1 MDILRFFT
9 AGNVDDGKS
18 TLIGRLLF
26 DSKSIS
32 TDIIETITR
41 QSKNKGKDTDLDLA
55 LLTDGLRA
63 EREQG
68 ITIDVAYKYFTTAK
82 RKFII
87 ADTPGH
93 IQYTRNMF
101 TGASTADVAI
111 ILIDIVNGITEQT
124 RRHSII
130 ASILGIPN
138 VLICINKMDL
148 VGYAENSYT
157 EIINEYKKFAQG
169 LNLRNVDFIP
179 VSALEGENMITH
191 SDKLAWY
198 EGFPLLP
205 YLENIETINLDKQ
218 EDTRFQIQYVS
229 NFVDP
234 KTNEITRRFIGRV
247 LSGTYKKGDLVEVLP
262 EKITTSISAL
272 EKYNKPVIIAQK
284 GDIVSIQLSDDIDA
298 GRGKTIVPIHQN
310 PIMTNEIEATICWMD
325 NTSFRPGQK
334 LIIQHLSHTTKAKI
348 SEILYK
354 INIHTNQPDF
364 EHTDSIALNEICKVT
379 IRTAESIA
387 ADTFDQNRSTGI
399 FILIDE
405 NTNNTVAAGTIS
417 SCCQEE

>member
-26 DSKSIS
+26 DSQSIS

-68 ITIDVAYKYFTTAK
+68 ITIDVAYKYFSTEK

-138 VLICINKMDL
+138 VLVCINKMDL
-148 VGYAENSYT
+148 VGYAENSYL
-157 EIINEYKKFAQG
+157 EIIAEYKKFAKG
-169 LNLRNVDFIP
+169 LNLLNVDYSP
-179 VSALEGENMITH
+179 VSALEGENIITR
-191 SDKLAWY
+191 SDKMAWY
-198 EGFPLLP
+198 EGLPLLT
-205 YLENIETINLDKQ
+205 YLENIETKKSNSK
-218 EDTRFQIQYVS
+218 EDARFQIQYVS

-234 KTNEITRRFIGRV
+234 KKNEITRRFIGRI
-247 LSGTYKKGDLVEVLP
+247 LSGIYKNGDLVEVLP
-262 EKITTSISAL
+262 EKIATSISSL
-272 EKYNKPVIIAQK
+272 EKYNKTVDIAQK
-284 GDIVSIQLSDDIDA
+284 GDIVAIQLSDDIDA
-298 GRGKTIVPIHQN
+298 SRGKTIVPINQN
-310 PIMTNEIEATICWMD
+310 ATLTNEIDATLCWMD
-325 NTSFRPGQK
+325 NNAFRLGQK
-334 LIIQHLSHTTKAKI
+334 LIIQHLSQTTKAKI
-348 SEILYK
+348 SEILHK
-354 INIHTNQPDF
+354 IDIHTNMP
-364 EHTDSIALNEICKVT
+364 EYMNTENIALNEICKVK
-379 IRTAESIA
+379 IRTAEPIA
-387 ADTFDQNRSTGI
+387 ADTFDQNRSAGI

-417 SCCQEE
+417 SCCQD

>member
-68 ITIDVAYKYFTTAK
+68 ITIDVAYKYFSTDK

-111 ILIDIVNGITEQT
+111 ILIDVVNGITEQT

-130 ASILGIPN
+130 SSILGIPH

-148 VGYAENSYT
+148 VSYAENAYSD
-157 EIINEYKKFAQG
+157 IVDEYKKFAES
-169 LNLRNVDFIP
+169 LNLRHVEYIP
-179 VSALEGENMITH
+179 VSALEGENIVNR
-191 SDKLAWY
+191 SEKLPWY
-198 EGFPLLP
+198 KGTSLLT
-205 YLENIETINLDKQ
+205 YLENVKTLQETMD
-218 EDTRFQIQYVS
+218 ESRFQIQYVS

-234 KTNEITRRFIGRV
+234 KTNEITRRFIGRI
-247 LSGTYKKGDLVEVLP
+247 LSGTYKNGDLVEVLP
-262 EKITTSISAL
+262 EKMATKISSL
-272 EKYNKPVIIAQK
+272 EKYNRAVDEAHK
-284 GDIVSIQLSDDIDA
+284 GDIVAIQLSDDVDA
-298 GRGKTIVPIHQN
+298 GRGNTIVPIHQKSAL
-310 PIMTNEIEATICWMD
+310 TNEIEATLCWMD
-325 NTSFRPGQK
+325 NTPFRPSQK
-334 LIIQHLSHTTKAKI
+334 LIIQHLSHSTKAKI
-348 SEILYK
+348 SEILHK
-354 INIHTNQPDF
+354 IDIHTNQPDYD
-364 EHTDSIALNEICKVT
+364 HTENMSLNEICKVI
-379 IRTAESIA
+379 IRTAEPIN
-387 ADTFDQNRSTGI
+387 ADTFEQNRNTGT

-405 NTNNTVAAGTIS
+405 NTNNTVAAGTIF
-417 SCCQEE
+417 SCCQE

>member
-1 MDILRFFT
+1 MKTMDILRFFT

-68 ITIDVAYKYFTTAK
+68 ITIDVAYKYFTTEK

-111 ILIDIVNGITEQT
+111 ILIDVVNGITEQT

-130 ASILGIPN
+130 SSILGIPH

-148 VGYAENSYT
+148 VSYAENAYL
-157 EIINEYKKFAQG
+157 EIMDEYKKFADG
-169 LNLRNVDFIP
+169 LNLRHVDYIP
-179 VSALEGENMITH
+179 VSALEGENIIRR
-191 SDKLAWY
+191 SEKLPWY
-198 EGFPLLP
+198 EGLPLLP
-205 YLENIETINLDKQ
+205 YLENIETKNYNTK
-218 EDTRFQIQYVS
+218 EDARFQIQYVS

-234 KTNEITRRFIGRV
+234 KTNEITRRFIGRI
-247 LSGTYKKGDLVEVLP
+247 LSGKYKIGDLVEVLP
-262 EKITTSISAL
+262 EKIATKISSL
-272 EKYNKPVIIAQK
+272 EKYNRAVDEAYK
-284 GDIVSIQLSDDIDA
+284 GDIVAIQLSDDIDA
-298 GRGKTIVPIHQN
+298 GRGKTIVPIHHKATL
-310 PIMTNEIEATICWMD
+310 TNEIEATLCWMD
-325 NTSFRPGQK
+325 NNHFRSGQK
-334 LIIQHLSHTTKAKI
+334 FIIQHLSHTTKAKI
-348 SEILYK
+348 SEILHK
-354 INIHTNQPDF
+354 IDIHTNQPDY
-364 EHTDSIALNEICKVT
+364 EHTDNIALNEICKVI
-379 IRTAESIA
+379 IRTAEPIT
-387 ADTFDQNRSTGI
+387 ADTFEQNRSTGI

-405 NTNNTVAAGTIS
+405 YTNNTVAAGTIFS
-417 SCCQEE
+417 FR

>member
-41 QSKNKGKDTDLDLA
+41 QSKIKGKDTDLDLA

-68 ITIDVAYKYFTTAK
+68 ITIDVAYKYFNTEK

-130 ASILGIPN
+130 SSILGIPH

-148 VGYAENSYT
+148 VSYAENAYSD
-157 EIINEYKKFAQG
+157 IMDEYKKFAEG
-169 LNLRNVDFIP
+169 LNLRHVEYIP
-179 VSALEGENMITH
+179 VSALEGENIVNR
-191 SDKLAWY
+191 SEKLPWY
-198 EGFPLLP
+198 KGTSLLT
-205 YLENIETINLDKQ
+205 YLENVKTLQETMD
-218 EDTRFQIQYVS
+218 ESRFQIQYVS

-234 KTNEITRRFIGRV
+234 KTNEITRRFIGRI
-247 LSGTYKKGDLVEVLP
+247 LSGTYKNGDLVEVFP
-262 EKITTSISAL
+262 EKFATKISSL
-272 EKYNKPVIIAQK
+272 EKYNRAVEKAHK
-284 GDIVSIQLSDDIDA
+284 GDIVALQLSHDIDA
-298 GRGKTIVPIHQN
+298 GRGNTIVPIHQRSTL
-310 PIMTNEIEATICWMD
+310 TNEIEATICWMD
-325 NTSFRPGQK
+325 NTPFRPAQK

-348 SEILYK
+348 SEILCK
-354 INIHTNQPDF
+354 IDIHTNQPDYD
-364 EHTDSIALNEICKVT
+364 HTENMALNEICKVI
-379 IRTAESIA
+379 IRTAEPIA

-405 NTNNTVAAGTIS
+405 NTNNTVAAGTIF
-417 SCCQEE
+417 SCCQE

>member
-26 DSKSIS
+26 DSQSIS

-68 ITIDVAYKYFTTAK
+68 ITIDVAYKYFSTEK

-138 VLICINKMDL
+138 VLVCINKMDL
-148 VGYAENSYT
+148 VGYAENSYL
-157 EIINEYKKFAQG
+157 EIIAEYKKFAKG
-169 LNLRNVDFIP
+169 LNLLNVDYSP
-179 VSALEGENMITH
+179 VSALEGENIITR
-191 SDKLAWY
+191 SDKMAWY
-198 EGFPLLP
+198 EGLPLLT
-205 YLENIETINLDKQ
+205 YLENIETKKSNSK
-218 EDTRFQIQYVS
+218 EDARFQIQYVS

-234 KTNEITRRFIGRV
+234 KKNEITRRFIGRI
-247 LSGTYKKGDLVEVLP
+247 LSGIYKNGDLVEVLP
-262 EKITTSISAL
+262 EKIATSISSL
-272 EKYNKPVIIAQK
+272 EKYNKTVDIAQK
-284 GDIVSIQLSDDIDA
+284 GDIVAIQLSDDIDA
-298 GRGKTIVPIHQN
+298 SRGKTIVPINQN
-310 PIMTNEIEATICWMD
+310 ATLTNEIDATLCWMD
-325 NTSFRPGQK
+325 NNAFRLGQK
-334 LIIQHLSHTTKAKI
+334 LIIQHLSQTTKAKI
-348 SEILYK
+348 SEILHK
-354 INIHTNQPDF
+354 IDIHTNMP
-364 EHTDSIALNEICKVT
+364 EYMNTENIALNEICKVK
-379 IRTAESIA
+379 IRTAEPIA
-387 ADTFDQNRSTGI
+387 ADTFDQNRSAGI

-417 SCCQEE
+417 SFCQD

>member
-26 DSKSIS
+26 DSQSIS

-68 ITIDVAYKYFTTAK
+68 ITIDVAYKYFSTEK

-138 VLICINKMDL
+138 VLVCINKMDL
-148 VGYAENSYT
+148 VGYAENSYL
-157 EIINEYKKFAQG
+157 EIIAEYKKFAKG
-169 LNLRNVDFIP
+169 LNLLNVDYSP
-179 VSALEGENMITH
+179 VSALEGENIITR
-191 SDKLAWY
+191 SDKMAWY
-198 EGFPLLP
+198 EGLPLLT
-205 YLENIETINLDKQ
+205 YLENIETKKSNSK
-218 EDTRFQIQYVS
+218 EDARFQIQYVS

-234 KTNEITRRFIGRV
+234 KKNEITRRFIGRI
-247 LSGTYKKGDLVEVLP
+247 LSGIYKNGDLVEVLP
-262 EKITTSISAL
+262 EKIATSISSL
-272 EKYNKPVIIAQK
+272 EKYNKTVDIAQK
-284 GDIVSIQLSDDIDA
+284 GDIVAIQLSDDIDA
-298 GRGKTIVPIHQN
+298 SRGKTIVPINHN
-310 PIMTNEIEATICWMD
+310 ATLTNEIDATLCWMD
-325 NTSFRPGQK
+325 NNAFRLGQK
-334 LIIQHLSHTTKAKI
+334 LIIQHLSQTTKAKI
-348 SEILYK
+348 SEILHK
-354 INIHTNQPDF
+354 IDIHTNMP
-364 EHTDSIALNEICKVT
+364 EYMNTENIALNEICKVK
-379 IRTAESIA
+379 IRTAEPIA
-387 ADTFDQNRSTGI
+387 ADTFDQNRSAGI

-417 SCCQEE
+417 SCCQD

>member
-68 ITIDVAYKYFTTAK
+68 ITIDVAYKYFSTDK

-130 ASILGIPN
+130 ASILGIPH

-148 VGYAENSYT
+148 VSYAENAYSA
-157 EIINEYKKFAQG
+157 IIDEYKKFADG
-169 LNLRNVDFIP
+169 LNLRHVEYIP
-179 VSALEGENMITH
+179 VSALEGENIITR
-191 SDKLAWY
+191 SEKLFWY
-198 EGFPLLP
+198 DGTPLLP
-205 YLENIETINLDKQ
+205 YLENIETTKYVATQDA
-218 EDTRFQIQYVS
+218 RFQIQYVS
-229 NFVDP
+229 NYVNP
-234 KTNEITRRFIGRV
+234 ETNEITRRFIGKI
-247 LSGTYKKGDLVEVLP
+247 LSGTYKNGDLVEVLP
-262 EKITTSISAL
+262 EKITTSISSL
-272 EKYNKPVIIAQK
+272 EKYNKTIDTAQK
-284 GDIVSIQLSDDIDA
+284 GDIVAIQLSDDIDA
-298 GRGKTIVPIHQN
+298 GRGKTIVPIHHKATL
-310 PIMTNEIEATICWMD
+310 TNEIEATLCWMD
-325 NTSFRPGQK
+325 NTPFRSGQK

-354 INIHTNQPDF
+354 IDIHTNLPDY
-364 EHTDSIALNEICKVT
+364 EQKENIELNEICKVI
-379 IRTAESIA
+379 IRTAEPIT
-387 ADTFDQNRSTGI
+387 ADTFDQNRSTGT

-405 NTNNTVAAGTIS
+405 NTNNTVAAGTIF
-417 SCCQEE
+417 SCCQE

>member
-68 ITIDVAYKYFTTAK
+68 ITIDVAYKYFSTEK

-130 ASILGIPN
+130 ASILGLPN

-148 VGYAENSYT
+148 VSYSENFYSD
-157 EIINEYKKFAQG
+157 IIEKYKNFAGG
-169 LNLRNVDFIP
+169 LNLQNVDYIP
-179 VSALEGENMITH
+179 VSALEGENIIKISQKMPWF
-191 SDKLAWY
+191 S
-198 EGFPLLP
+198 GQPLLT
-205 YLENIETINLDKQ
+205 YLETIKTDEKIIN
-218 EDTRFQIQYVS
+218 ENPSFQIQYV
-229 NFVDP
+229 NNLVDD
-234 KTNEITRRFIGRV
+234 KTKKITRRFLGKIQ
-247 LSGTYKKGDLVEVLP
+247 SGIYSVGTKVKVWP
-262 EKITTSISAL
+262 EGIESEIL
-272 EKYNKPVIIAQK
+272 NIEKYGKPQQEAIA
-284 GDIVSIQLSDDIDA
+284 GDVVSIQLTDELDIS
-298 GRGKTIVPIHQN
+298 RGVTIIPSSYSPNISQ
-310 PIMTNEIEATICWMD
+310 EFEAKICWMD
-325 NTSFRPGQK
+325 NAPFRSGQR
-334 LIIQHLSHTTKAKI
+334 LLIQHHAFTTKAKI
-348 SEILYK
+348 SEILHK
-354 INIHTNQPDF
+354 IDIQTNQIHT
-364 EHTDSIALNEICKVT
+364 TDNDEISLNEICTVKIKTSIPLVF
-379 IRTAESIA
+379 ESY
-387 ADTFDQNRSTGI
+387 FHNREAGS
-399 FILIDE
+399 FILVDE
-405 NTNNTVAAGTIS
+405 NTNNTVAAGIILNQNS
-417 SCCQEE
+417 ES

>member
-26 DSKSIS
+26 DSDSIS

-68 ITIDVAYKYFTTAK
+68 ITIDVAYKYFSTAK

-148 VGYAENSYT
+148 VGYSENT
-157 EIINEYKKFAQG
+157 FVALVNEYKKFASG
-169 LNLRNVDFIP
+169 LNLNNIEYIP
-179 VSALEGENMITH
+179 VSALEGENIINP
-191 SDKLAWY
+191 SEKLSWFQ
-198 EGFPLLP
+198 GLPLLT
-205 YLENIETINLDKQ
+205 YLENIETQNIVTDENA
-218 EDTRFQIQYVS
+218 RFQTQYVS

-234 KTNEITRRFIGRV
+234 KTNQITRRFIGRI
-247 LSGTYKKGDLVEVLP
+247 LSGTYKKGDLVAVLP
-262 EKITTSISAL
+262 EKITSSISSL
-272 EKYNKPVIIAQK
+272 EKYNKPVEKAQK
-284 GDIVSIQLSDDIDA
+284 GDIVAIQLSDDIDA
-298 GRGKTIVPIHQN
+298 GRGKSIVPISQN
-310 PIMTNEIEATICWMD
+310 STLTNEIEAAICWMD
-325 NTSFRPGQK
+325 NLAFKPGQK

-348 SEILYK
+348 SEIIHK
-354 INIHTNQPDF
+354 TDIHTNQPNF
-364 EHTDSIALNEICKVT
+364 ELLENIALNEICKVN
-379 IRTAESIA
+379 IRTAEPIA
-387 ADTFDQNRSTGI
+387 VDTFAQNRTTGI

-417 SCCQEE
+417 SCCQK

>member
-68 ITIDVAYKYFTTAK
+68 ITIDVAYKYFSTAK

-111 ILIDIVNGITEQT
+111 ILIDIANGITEQT

-148 VGYAENSYT
+148 VGYSENAYT
-157 EIINEYKKFAQG
+157 QIIDEYKKFAEG
-169 LNLRNVDFIP
+169 LHLLNVDYIP
-179 VSALEGENMITH
+179 VSALEGENIIDPSEKMT
-191 SDKLAWY
+191 WY
-198 EGFPLLP
+198 HGSPLLP
-205 YLENIETINLDKQ
+205 YLENIETSKRKTND
-218 EDTRFQIQYVS
+218 DARFQIQYVS

-234 KTNEITRRFIGRV
+234 TTNEITRRFIGKI
-247 LSGTYKKGDLVEVLP
+247 LSGTYHNGDLVEVLP
-262 EKITTSISAL
+262 EKITTSISSL
-272 EKYNKPVIIAQK
+272 EKYNKPIDSAQK
-284 GDIVSIQLSDDIDA
+284 GDIVAIQLADNVDA
-298 GRGKTIVPIHQN
+298 SRGKMIVPISQN
-310 PIMTNEIEATICWMD
+310 TSLTNEIEATICWMD
-325 NTSFRPGQK
+325 NTPFRPGQK
-334 LIIQHLSHTTKAKI
+334 LIIQHLSQTTKAKV
-348 SEILYK
+348 SEILHK
-354 INIHTNQPDF
+354 IDIHTNQPDS
-364 EHTDSIALNEICKVT
+364 EHTENIALNEICKVA
-379 IRTAESIA
+379 IRTADPIA
-387 ADTFDQNRSTGI
+387 TDTFDQNRNTGI

-405 NTNNTVAAGTIS
+405 NTNNTVAAGTVS
-417 SCCQEE
+417 SLR

>member
-26 DSKSIS
+26 DSQSIS

-68 ITIDVAYKYFTTAK
+68 ITIDVAYKYFSTEK

-138 VLICINKMDL
+138 VLVCINKMDL
-148 VGYAENSYT
+148 VGYAENSYL
-157 EIINEYKKFAQG
+157 EIIAEYKKFAKG
-169 LNLRNVDFIP
+169 LNLLNVDYSP
-179 VSALEGENMITH
+179 VSALEGENIITR
-191 SDKLAWY
+191 SDKMAWY
-198 EGFPLLP
+198 EGLPLLT
-205 YLENIETINLDKQ
+205 YLENIETKKSNSK
-218 EDTRFQIQYVS
+218 EDARFQIQYVS

-234 KTNEITRRFIGRV
+234 KKNEITRRFIGRI
-247 LSGTYKKGDLVEVLP
+247 LSGIYKNGDLVEVLP
-262 EKITTSISAL
+262 EKIATSISSL
-272 EKYNKPVIIAQK
+272 EKYNKTVDIAQK
-284 GDIVSIQLSDDIDA
+284 GDIVAIQLSDDIDA
-298 GRGKTIVPIHQN
+298 SRGKTIVPINQN
-310 PIMTNEIEATICWMD
+310 ATLTNEIDATLCWMD
-325 NTSFRPGQK
+325 NNAFRLSQK
-334 LIIQHLSHTTKAKI
+334 LIIQHLSQTTKAKI
-348 SEILYK
+348 SEILHK
-354 INIHTNQPDF
+354 IDIHTNMP
-364 EHTDSIALNEICKVT
+364 EYMNTENIALNEICKVK
-379 IRTAESIA
+379 IRTAEPIA
-387 ADTFDQNRSTGI
+387 ADTFDQNRSAGI

-417 SCCQEE
+417 SCCQD

>member
-68 ITIDVAYKYFTTAK
+68 ITIDVAYKYFTTEK

-111 ILIDIVNGITEQT
+111 ILIDVVNGITEQT

-130 ASILGIPN
+130 SSILGIPH

-148 VGYAENSYT
+148 VSYAENAFL
-157 EIINEYKKFAQG
+157 EIIDEFKKFADG
-169 LNLRNVDFIP
+169 LNLQHVEYIP
-179 VSALEGENMITH
+179 VSALEGENIVNR
-191 SDKLAWY
+191 SEKLPWY
-198 EGFPLLP
+198 EGTSLLT
-205 YLENIETINLDKQ
+205 YLENVKTLQKTMDES
-218 EDTRFQIQYVS
+218 RFQIQYVS

-234 KTNEITRRFIGRV
+234 KTNEITRRFIGRI
-247 LSGTYKKGDLVEVLP
+247 LSGTYKNGDLVEVLP
-262 EKITTSISAL
+262 EKIATKISSL
-272 EKYNKPVIIAQK
+272 EKYNRAVDEAYK
-284 GDIVSIQLSDDIDA
+284 GDIVAIQLSHDIDA
-298 GRGKTIVPIHQN
+298 GRGNTIVPVHQRSTL
-310 PIMTNEIEATICWMD
+310 TNEIEATLCWMD
-325 NTSFRPGQK
+325 NTPFRLAQK

-379 IRTAESIA
+379 IRTAEPVA

-417 SCCQEE
+417 TQQ

>member
-68 ITIDVAYKYFTTAK
+68 ITIDVAYKYFSTDK

-111 ILIDIVNGITEQT
+111 ILIDVVKGITEQT

-130 ASILGIPN
+130 SSILGIPN

-148 VGYAENSYT
+148 VSYAENAYSD
-157 EIINEYKKFAQG
+157 IVDEYKKFAEG
-169 LNLRNVDFIP
+169 LNLRHVEYIP
-179 VSALEGENMITH
+179 VSALEGENIVNR
-191 SDKLAWY
+191 SEKLPWY
-198 EGFPLLP
+198 KGTSLLTF
-205 YLENIETINLDKQ
+205 LENVKTLQETMD
-218 EDTRFQIQYVS
+218 ESRFQIQYVS

-234 KTNEITRRFIGRV
+234 KTNEITRRFIGRI
-247 LSGTYKKGDLVEVLP
+247 LSGTYKNGDLVEVLP
-262 EKITTSISAL
+262 EKIATKISSL
-272 EKYNKPVIIAQK
+272 EKYNRAVDEAHK
-284 GDIVSIQLSDDIDA
+284 GDIVAIQLSDDIDA
-298 GRGKTIVPIHQN
+298 GRGKTIAPIYHKATL
-310 PIMTNEIEATICWMD
+310 TNEIEATLCWMD
-325 NTSFRPGQK
+325 NTPFRSGQK

-348 SEILYK
+348 SEILHK
-354 INIHTNQPDF
+354 IDIHTNQPDYDN
-364 EHTDSIALNEICKVT
+364 TNDIALNEICKVI
-379 IRTAESIA
+379 IRTAEPIA

-405 NTNNTVAAGTIS
+405 NTNNTVAAGTIFS
-417 SCCQEE
+417 FR